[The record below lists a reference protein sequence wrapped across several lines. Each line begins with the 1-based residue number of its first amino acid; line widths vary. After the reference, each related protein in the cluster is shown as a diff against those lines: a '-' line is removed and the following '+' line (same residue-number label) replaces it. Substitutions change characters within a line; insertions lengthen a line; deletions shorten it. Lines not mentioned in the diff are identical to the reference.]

1 MPAGKHD
8 IYIEQGATWSLPLIW
23 QTAEGV
29 PIDVTGYTA
38 RMHIRKKLADDE
50 FEAELTTENGS
61 IAIGGADGAITLSL
75 TAEQTTAIDIKGG
88 VYDLEMVKDAV
99 VTRLLEGTVIISLE
113 VTRQQDARRP
123 R

>member
-8 IYIEQGATWSLPLIW
+8 IYIEQGATWNLPLRW

-38 RMHIRKKLADDE
+38 RMHIRKKIGDAE
-50 FEAELTTENGS
+50 FESELTTENGK
-61 IAIGGADGAITLSL
+61 ITLGGADGAINLTLPAVE
-75 TAEQTTAIDIKGG
+75 TAAIDIKGG
-88 VYDLEMVKDAV
+88 VYDLEMVKDDV

-113 VTRQQDARRP
+113 VTR
-123 R
+123 

>member
-8 IYIEQGATWSLPLIW
+8 IYIEQGATWSLPLRW

-38 RMHIRKKLADDE
+38 RMHIRKKLPDLL
-50 FEAELTTENGS
+50 FEVELTTENGG
-61 IAIGGADGAITLSL
+61 ITLGGADGAINLML
-75 TAEQTTAIDIKGG
+75 TAEQTAGMDIKGG

-99 VTRLLEGTVIISLE
+99 VTRLLEGAVIISLE
-113 VTRQQDARRP
+113 VTR
-123 R
+123 